1 MPRNGGQV
9 KTKIKNIG
17 GQDADQMMNMFN
29 QMLGTERPEYGVIR
43 PKLETLC
50 KTLISIKTLLNKFIQ
65 SDIRKGFPEH
75 SKHFDEMNTFIE
87 LLGKTVADYGM
98 PPPPSDMSD
107 VNGWKEYMNKTVDNY
122 LAVKDCQAVKKLIV
136 LCRELKKQ
144 KKYIGNREKLS
155 KEFIVT
161 SVDPDVFM
169 LDPICRLPFKDIFIG
184 DKIKKMKNAE
194 QYILLLL
201 CMLFDK
207 TYDIYKTITSPDVDV
222 DKFVDIVTTS
232 IDQVKKQIPRCDAA
246 FNKIKNATSML
257 KDNFDVYY
265 KDFITNQNPTSIMED
280 FVADVSRTVN
290 GDAKMIS
297 QFTKIINFYKSRSQ
311 QQMQNNPQ
319 LKKVFDVVGNQ
330 LKALESMSDDSS
342 KKKKKKSDDTASTST
357 GSTAETVEEQEEQDE
372 AHEDDAH
379 EEVEQVAPENDAEDE
394 AHEEDDEQEAQEEDD
409 DDFIPAKDSK
419 SSKSSKSKK

>member
-1 MPRNGGQV
+1 MPRGGQV
-9 KTKIKNIG
+9 KTKIQKIG
-17 GQDADQMMNMFN
+17 GQDADQMMGMFN
-29 QMLGTERPEYGVIR
+29 QMLGTERPEFSVVK
-43 PKLETLC
+43 PKLEKLC
-50 KTLISIKTLLNKFIQ
+50 KVLNSVQTLLSKFNQ

-75 SKHFDEMNTFIE
+75 NKHFDEITTFIE
-87 LLGKTVADYGM
+87 SISKTLTDYNL
-98 PPPPSDMSD
+98 PTAPSDMSD

-122 LAVKDCQAVKKLIV
+122 LAVKDCPIVKKLVI

-184 DKIKKMKNAE
+184 EKIKRMKNAE

-201 CMLFDK
+201 CMLFEK
-207 TYDIYKTITSPDVDV
+207 TFEVYKTITSPDVDV

-232 IDQVKKQIPRCDAA
+232 IDQVKKQIPQCDAA

-280 FVADVSRTVN
+280 FVLDVSRTVN
-290 GDAKMIS
+290 GDIKMVA
-297 QFTKIINFYKSRSQ
+297 QFNKIINFYKSKSKA
-311 QQMQNNPQ
+311 QMQNNPQ

-330 LKALESMSDDSS
+330 LKALESMNDDSS
-342 KKKKKKSDDTASTST
+342 KKKKKSKDTDQDDQEDQDNQDDVEEEHDKDDADDQDKEQNQDDEEVDEIDEHEPVAQSTRSTASTST
-357 GSTAETVEEQEEQDE
+357 KS
-372 AHEDDAH
+372 
-379 EEVEQVAPENDAEDE
+379 
-394 AHEEDDEQEAQEEDD
+394 DD
-409 DDFIPAKDSK
+409 DDFIP
-419 SSKSSKSKK
+419 SKSSKSKK

>member
-1 MPRNGGQV
+1 MPRGGQV
-9 KTKIKNIG
+9 KTKIQKIG
-17 GQDADQMMNMFN
+17 GQDADQMMGMFN
-29 QMLGTERPEYGVIR
+29 QMLGTERPEFSVVK
-43 PKLETLC
+43 PKLEKLC
-50 KTLISIKTLLNKFIQ
+50 KVLNSVQTLLSKFNQ

-75 SKHFDEMNTFIE
+75 NKHFDEITTFIE
-87 LLGKTVADYGM
+87 SISKTLTDYNL
-98 PPPPSDMSD
+98 PTAPSDMSD

-122 LAVKDCQAVKKLIV
+122 LAVKDCPIVKKLVI

-184 DKIKKMKNAE
+184 EKIKRMKNAE

-201 CMLFDK
+201 CMLFEK
-207 TYDIYKTITSPDVDV
+207 TFEVYKTITSPDVDV

-280 FVADVSRTVN
+280 FVLDVSRTVS
-290 GDAKMIS
+290 GDIKMVA
-297 QFTKIINFYKSRSQ
+297 QFNKIINFYKSKSKA
-311 QQMQNNPQ
+311 QMQNNPQ

-330 LKALESMSDDSS
+330 LKALESMNDDSS
-342 KKKKKKSDDTASTST
+342 KKKKKSKDADQEEEQEEEQDGQEVENDTDDQVDEADDKVENDDVEENESEEHEPIPQSSRSTASTST
-357 GSTAETVEEQEEQDE
+357 KS
-372 AHEDDAH
+372 
-379 EEVEQVAPENDAEDE
+379 
-394 AHEEDDEQEAQEEDD
+394 DD
-409 DDFIPAKDSK
+409 DDFIP
-419 SSKSSKSKK
+419 SKSSKSKK

>member
-17 GQDADQMMNMFN
+17 GKDTDQMMSMFN
-29 QMLGTERPEYGVIR
+29 QMLGTERPEYSVVK
-43 PKLETLC
+43 PKLERLC
-50 KTLISIKTLLNKFIQ
+50 KILNSVQSLLSKFIQ

-75 SKHFDEMNTFIE
+75 NKHFDEINSFVE
-87 LLGKTVADYGM
+87 LISKIVVDYGLPA
-98 PPPPSDMSD
+98 PPDMAD
-107 VNGWKEYMNKTVDNY
+107 VEGWKAVMNKTVDNY
-122 LAVKDCQAVKKLIV
+122 LAVKDCQVIKKLIV

-169 LDPICRLPFKDIFIG
+169 LDPICHLPFKEIFIG
-184 DKIKKMKNAE
+184 EKIKRMKNAE

-201 CMLFDK
+201 CMLFEK
-207 TYDIYKTITSPDVDV
+207 THDIYKTITSPDVDV

-232 IDQVKKQIPRCDAA
+232 IDQVKKQVPSCDAA

-280 FVADVSRTVN
+280 FVADVSRTVS

-297 QFTKIINFYKSRSQ
+297 QFNKIINFYKSKSQ
-311 QQMQNNPQ
+311 QQMQHNPQ

-330 LKALESMSDDSS
+330 LKALESMTDDKP
-342 KKKKKKSDDTASTST
+342 KKKKNNKTEAEEVKESTNAEVGVDEVDEIEDIEDLDEEEHEDEEHESVETSSSQTNTSTRSTSKSLT
-357 GSTAETVEEQEEQDE
+357 SNHD
-372 AHEDDAH
+372 
-379 EEVEQVAPENDAEDE
+379 
-394 AHEEDDEQEAQEEDD
+394 DDE
-409 DDFIPAKDSK
+409 FIP
-419 SSKSSKSKK
+419 SKSSKSKK

>member
-17 GQDADQMMNMFN
+17 GKDADQMMSMFN
-29 QMLGTERPEYGVIR
+29 QMLGTERPEFSVIK
-43 PKLETLC
+43 PKLEKLC
-50 KTLISIKTLLNKFIQ
+50 KILNSVQTLLNKFIQ

-75 SKHFDEMNTFIE
+75 SKHFDEINLFVE
-87 LLGKTVADYGM
+87 LIVKIIADYGV
-98 PPPPSDMSD
+98 PTAPADMAD
-107 VNGWKEYMNKTVDNY
+107 VNGWKDYMNKTVDNY
-122 LAVKDCQAVKKLIV
+122 LAVKECQVVKKLIV

-161 SVDPDVFM
+161 SVDPDVLM
-169 LDPICRLPFKDIFIG
+169 LDPICRLPFKDMFIG

-201 CMLFDK
+201 CMLFEK
-207 TYDIYKTITSPDVDV
+207 THDIYKTITSPDVDV

-280 FVADVSRTVN
+280 FVADVSKTVD
-290 GDAKMIS
+290 GDVKMMA
-297 QFTKIINFYKSRSQ
+297 QFNKIVNFYKSKSQ
-311 QQMQNNPQ
+311 AQMKNNPQ

-330 LKALESMSDDSS
+330 LKALESMTENSS
-342 KKKKKKSDDTASTST
+342 KKKKKSTEETDDTPETEETEENQETQETQETQENDDADANVEEESEEHETVQSTSVR
-357 GSTAETVEEQEEQDE
+357 SQPPQ
-372 AHEDDAH
+372 
-379 EEVEQVAPENDAEDE
+379 APSSN
-394 AHEEDDEQEAQEEDD
+394 DD
-409 DDFIPAKDSK
+409 DDFIPSK
-419 SSKSSKSKK
+419 NSKSKK